1 VITPLEGYFLYQAER
16 PRTHAERQV
25 DDARSADFFA
35 SLARGPAALRRIA
48 RWFETREPGLAAP
61 NQVQGSDGR
70 RAKNTSSLP
79 GRSGASRI
87 SSTR

>member
-1 VITPLEGYFLYQAER
+1 VITPLESYFLYQAER
-16 PRTHAERQV
+16 PRTHAERLA
-25 DDARSADFFA
+25 DDARSADFAA
-35 SLARGPAALRRIA
+35 SFDRALAALRRIA
-48 RWFETREPGLAAP
+48 RQFETRESGSAAA
-61 NQVQGSDGR
+61 NQIHNL

>member
-1 VITPLEGYFLYQAER
+1 VITPLESYFLYQAER
-16 PRTHAERQV
+16 PRTHAERLA
-25 DDARSADFFA
+25 DDARSADFAA
-35 SLARGPAALRRIA
+35 SFARGAVALRRIA
-48 RWFETREPGLAAP
+48 RQFETRESGSATP
-61 NQVQGSDGR
+61 NQIHGL